1 MPRSARKPVSS
12 TSRRRGAQR
21 SQRPSVPA
29 IDPYTLLGMSSAL
42 ALVDSDEDIA
52 RLTAGAVTSTLALPF
67 GAVVL
72 CDDTEPTGR
81 VFGQLNN
88 APLKDDLAQELASLV
103 DTSGMGAGALASGSS
118 VEIDV
123 RESTLPHATG
133 IGLGRLLA
141 VRLGTVETAFGVVIA
156 GRRSREP
163 YLLEERTALEALAGQ
178 VSIAL
183 HRAWLYEESKE
194 LAKLQERNRLAHE
207 IHDTLAQSLIGII
220 LELELAERMM
230 RTDVAAAR
238 GEMERARAMAR
249 EALDE
254 ARRSVLALRP
264 SMLDKVSLAEAVP
277 REIETLGRDGIAVEA
292 SVSGQPV
299 PLGSEA
305 ETAFYRITQE
315 AVANIRKHAQATRVA
330 AVVDFGQ
337 EAVTLTI
344 SDNGT
349 GFDLA
354 SLGPADE
361 HGGFGLTSMR
371 QRATLLGGDLQVE
384 SAPGNGTRIT
394 VRIPYA
400 GARPPQPEPQP
411 ETTAPQPES
420 APPIRVL
427 LADDH
432 AVARQ
437 GIRTMLEE
445 AADIEVVAEAADG
458 KEALEKARAFRPDL
472 VLTDVQMP
480 GMGGIE
486 LVAALKAEGLA
497 SRTIILTAHL
507 QGDLIVEAM
516 KAGADGYL
524 LKDARGPELV
534 NAVRAVHKGET
545 FLQPAAASE
554 LARRVGAAS
563 ERDSVMALTPRE
575 LEVLGLLA
583 EGLRNKEIAREKA
596 LSEATVRFH
605 VAHIFEKLEVGSR
618 TEAVTKALRLG
629 IISQQ

>member
-1 MPRSARKPVSS
+1 MN
-12 TSRRRGAQR
+12 
-21 SQRPSVPA
+21 
-29 IDPYTLLGMSSAL
+29 SAL

-52 RLTAGAVTSTLALPF
+52 RLTAGAVTSILALPF
-67 GAVVL
+67 GVVVL
-72 CDDTEPTGR
+72 RGDAEPTGR
-81 VFGQLNN
+81 VFGQLSN
-88 APLKDDLAQELASLV
+88 APLKDDLAQELAGLV
-103 DTSGMGAGALASGSS
+103 DTSEEGVSALASGSN
-118 VEIDV
+118 VEFDV
-123 RESTLPHATG
+123 REAALPQATG

-141 VRLGTVETAFGVVIA
+141 VRLGTVETAFGAVIA
-156 GRRSREP
+156 GRRLREP
-163 YLLEERTALEALAGQ
+163 YLLEERRALEALAGQ
-178 VSIAL
+178 ASIAL

-220 LELELAERMM
+220 LELELSERMM

-238 GEMERARAMAR
+238 GEMERAKEMAR

-264 SMLDKVSLAEAVP
+264 STLDKVSLGEAVT
-277 REIETLGRDGIAVEA
+277 REVEALSRDGIAVEA

-315 AVANIRKHAQATRVA
+315 AVANIRKHAEATRVA
-330 AVVDFGQ
+330 AVVDYSQ

-371 QRATLLGGDLQVE
+371 ERTTLLGGDLQVE
-384 SAPGNGTRIT
+384 SAPGQGTRIT

-400 GARPPQPEPQP
+400 GAPARQPAPQPEA
-411 ETTAPQPES
+411 TAPQPES

-427 LADDH
+427 IADDH

-437 GIRTMLEE
+437 GIRTILEE

-458 KEALEKARAFRPDL
+458 TEALEKARAFRPDL

-480 GMGGIE
+480 RMGGIE
-486 LVAALKAEGLA
+486 LVAALKAEALG

-507 QGDLIVEAM
+507 EGDLIVEGM

-524 LKDARGPELV
+524 LKDARGRELV

-545 FLQPAAASE
+545 FLQPAAAGE
-554 LARRVGAAS
+554 LARRVGAAG
-563 ERDSVMALTPRE
+563 ERDSVMTLTPRE
-575 LEVLGLLA
+575 SEVLGLLA
-583 EGLRNKEIAREKA
+583 KGLRNKEIARTTS

-605 VAHIFEKLEVGSR
+605 VTHIFQKLEVGSR
-618 TEAVTKALRLG
+618 TEAATKALQLG
-629 IISQQ
+629 IISQP